1 MAKKIKVFFKC
12 FQCNKQCER
21 EEEMKPEEVEI
32 ISGYDDRK
40 DCNFYF
46 EPMGVVK

>member
-12 FQCNKQCER
+12 FQCDKQCEK
-21 EEEMKPEEVEI
+21 EEEMDPNEVEI
-32 ISGYDDRK
+32 ISGYDDRE

-46 EPMGVVK
+46 EPMEDK